1 MKVRWII
8 SISLAFFSLLAACRP
23 PLPAMPAPALS
34 PRPTDP
40 ITPAFLT
47 PVQPAPDE
55 IVVTGLSVS
64 GHGTSIA
71 IDGKSSLP
79 DGSCLLSRFFVGDQP
94 QDWWP
99 AEDCAQ
105 VKDGQWQFKVPLGE
119 AGRPEALSNGLEYA
133 FYFWWRDDP
142 AVQSQRFYFDL
153 QGPPPV

>member
-40 ITPAFLT
+40 ITPVLPT
-47 PVQPAPDE
+47 PVQPASGT
-55 IVVTGLSVS
+55 IVVTRLSVS

-71 IDGKSSLP
+71 IYGNSSLP
-79 DGSCLLSRFFVGDQP
+79 DGSCLLSRFLIGDEP

-105 VKDGQWQFKVPLGE
+105 VKDGQWQFEVPLGE

-153 QGPPPV
+153 QGPPPE